1 MKKLLIWVFGIFLFF
16 SGCDN
21 KLEDNMV
28 ENNNIIGAVIPLT
41 GEVAT
46 YGKSLQK
53 GFDLYLQ
60 ENSNI
65 KIKYF
70 DTKGDAKYAVSA
82 IKKLNSENI
91 SFALGDATSSST
103 LAMSPIANKNNIILF
118 TPIATSDKLE
128 KAGKFIFKNAPKN
141 EKQANRA
148 YNFLVKEKSYKNIG
162 VIYKNSSYSTNLAKV
177 FMEMIKKDNINICE
191 INYNETSNFRI
202 SIEKLRKCDVD
213 SVFMPSN
220 YEDTGRFL
228 KQLKENKL
236 DITVV
241 GTDGAYSEKL
251 IELAKGSTDNFY
263 LTMMEVDKA
272 NPMYHK
278 FVTNYKKKYNSEPD
292 IFTAYGYEA
301 ISILSKAIEKS
312 ESSDSDNVRTVLLN
326 NSFES
331 MTGHLSFD
339 KTGELNR
346 SYGILK
352 ILNNKFIEYK
362 EK

>member
-1 MKKLLIWVFGIFLFF
+1 MKKLLILALGILLFF

-21 KLEDNMV
+21 KLD
-28 ENNNIIGAVIPLT
+28 ENNTITIGAVIPLT

-53 GFDLYLQ
+53 GFDLYLA
-60 ENSNI
+60 ENPNI

-82 IKKLNSENI
+82 IKKLQSENI
-91 SFALGDATSSST
+91 SFALGDATSGST

-128 KAGKFIFKNAPKN
+128 GAGKFIFKNSPKN
-141 EKQANRA
+141 KKQANRV
-148 YNFLVKEKSYKNIG
+148 YEFLIKEKSYKKVGI
-162 VIYKNSSYSTNLAKV
+162 VYKNSAYSTNLAKV
-177 FMEMIKKDNINICE
+177 FMEIVKNNNINIDICE
-191 INYNETSNFRI
+191 INYDEISNFRI
-202 SIEKLRKCDVD
+202 PIEKLKKCNVD
-213 SVFMPSN
+213 SVFIPSN

-228 KQLKENKL
+228 KQLKENQL

-241 GTDGAYSEKL
+241 GTDGAYSKKL

-263 LTMMEVDKA
+263 LTMMEVDKSNA
-272 NPMYHK
+272 MYHK
-278 FVTNYKKKYNSEPD
+278 FVTNYKDKYNSEPN

-301 ISILSKAIEKS
+301 IAILSNAIDKS
-312 ESSDSDNVRTVLLN
+312 ETYTSTDTRMILLN
-326 NSFES
+326 NSFDS
-331 MTGHLSFD
+331 MTGNLSFD

-352 ILNNKFIEYK
+352 ISDNKFIGYK